1 MNAYKEKW
9 IVKALESL
17 KEVGHYNL
25 SINEIGQ
32 SLNLS
37 RGSFYHHFKNTSEFY
52 EEVLSYWLNLGTE
65 KIWEMASNNENL
77 SEIKRLHQFAWNL
90 DHLLDL
96 EIRAW
101 ALHNPKVK
109 AYLTQADQNRIKYMQ
124 SVYASFY
131 NLPQD
136 DTKIISMTEISYIS
150 FLGAQTALFSLP
162 EFNINEYKSNLSNIL
177 SSLSKHTI

>member
-1 MNAYKEKW
+1 MNAYKQKW

-25 SINEIGQ
+25 SINEIAE

-52 EEVLSYWLNLGTE
+52 DEVLAYWLNLGTE
-65 KIWEMASNNENL
+65 KIWEMELNNDSL
-77 SEIKRLHQFAWNL
+77 SEIKRLQKFAWNL
-90 DHLLDL
+90 DHSLDL

-101 ALHNPKVK
+101 ALHDPKAK
-109 AYLTQADQNRIKYMQ
+109 HYLTQADQNRLKYMQ

-131 NLPQD
+131 NLSQD
-136 DTKIISMTEISYIS
+136 NAKIISLTEISYIS
-150 FLGAQTALFSLP
+150 FLGAQSAAFSLP
-162 EFNINEYKSNLSNIL
+162 GFNINEYQTNLSNIL
-177 SSLSKHTI
+177 STLFKYTF